1 MGVNVV
7 KLEDIAN
14 VDYGTRVVKSK
25 VEGDEY
31 PVYGGGGETFRI
43 NKYNRE
49 HCVVVSRF
57 AMSPKC
63 TRYVNEKIF
72 LNDSGLTVST
82 KDNSLLLQEY
92 LDWYLLSK
100 NDEIYSLGRGA
111 GQRNLEIP
119 SFKRMLISYPTDL
132 EEQRKIISQLKL
144 ADEIRAKKKLANDK
158 LDEFLKST
166 FISMFGDP
174 RTNNKNWHMNTLEGI
189 VANDKHS
196 IKRGPFGGSLKK
208 EIFKESGYLVYE
220 QTHAIHNDYN
230 FARYYIDEKKY
241 KEMQIFKVVPGD
253 LIISCSGVTLGRIS
267 EIPPNAAPGII
278 NQALLKISLNPE
290 IVDNKYFIALF
301 RDRYVQNKIFEI
313 SRGSGIPNMP
323 SVSVLKQLQFMTP
336 PIELQNKFAQIVE
349 KVEAQ
354 KQKNELVI
362 EQMNNL
368 FNSLSQRAFKINRS
382 SSYNS

>member
-1 MGVNVV
+1 MTTQIA

-14 VDYGTRVVKSK
+14 IDYGTRVVKSK

-49 HCVVVSRF
+49 NCVVVSRF

-144 ADEIRAKKKLANDK
+144 ANEIRAKKKLANDK
-158 LDEFLKST
+158 LDELIDTK
-166 FISMFGDP
+166 FIELFG
-174 RTNNKNWHMNTLEGI
+174 
-189 VANDKHS
+189 
-196 IKRGPFGGSLKK
+196 
-208 EIFKESGYLVYE
+208 
-220 QTHAIHNDYN
+220 
-230 FARYYIDEKKY
+230 
-241 KEMQIFKVVPGD
+241 
-253 LIISCSGVTLGRIS
+253 
-267 EIPPNAAPGII
+267 
-278 NQALLKISLNPE
+278 NPE
-290 IVDNKYFIALF
+290 INPYNWTIKKLEDVTTKITDGVHSKPVYTNSGVPFISVKDITTKKLLFDDCKFISEDAHKEYCKRCKPEYLDVLYTKVGATYGRACVVDTTEEFSLYVSVALIKPQKDVINPFFLKAVLNTDCVKRQADKRIKGIGVPDLHLIEIKNFVIPVPPMEEQAKFIAF
-301 RDRYVQNKIFEI
+301 
-313 SRGSGIPNMP
+313 
-323 SVSVLKQLQFMTP
+323 
-336 PIELQNKFAQIVE
+336 VE

-354 KQKNELVI
+354 KQKNEQVI

-368 FNSLSQRAFKINRS
+368 FNSLSQRAFKGELLK
-382 SSYNS
+382 

>member
-1 MGVNVV
+1 MVVNVV

-14 VDYGTRVVKSK
+14 VDYGTRVVKSN
-25 VEGDEY
+25 VEGNEY

-49 HCVVVSRF
+49 NCVVVSRF

-82 KDNSLLLQEY
+82 KDNNILLQEY

-166 FISMFGDP
+166 FITMFGDP
-174 RTNNKNWHMNTLEGI
+174 VRNEENYRIEKLQNVTKFLTDGKHGDCEDEDNSDYYFVSAKCINNGKIDLTQARQIKYDDYKEVNKRVKINVGDLLIVNTGATIGKMAIIRDEGLSNSI
-189 VANDKHS
+189 TLQKSVAVINMDNDVLNSEYLSHCLLFKS
-196 IKRGPFGGSLKK
+196 MAKVSAGS
-208 EIFKESGYLVYE
+208 
-220 QTHAIHNDYN
+220 AIHN
-230 FARYYIDEKKY
+230 
-241 KEMQIFKVVPGD
+241 
-253 LIISCSGVTLGRIS
+253 
-267 EIPPNAAPGII
+267 
-278 NQALLKISLNPE
+278 LLLSTMRAYELPI
-290 IVDNKYFIALF
+290 
-301 RDRYVQNKIFEI
+301 
-313 SRGSGIPNMP
+313 
-323 SVSVLKQLQFMTP
+323 P
-336 PIELQNKFAQIVE
+336 PIEDQNKFAEIVE

-368 FNSLSQRAFKINRS
+368 FNSLSQRAFKGEL
-382 SSYNS
+382 

>member
-49 HCVVVSRF
+49 NCVVVSRF

-368 FNSLSQRAFKINRS
+368 FNSLSQRAFKGEL
-382 SSYNS
+382 

>member
-1 MGVNVV
+1 MGKNVF

-14 VDYGTRVVKSK
+14 IDYGTRVVKSK
-25 VEGDEY
+25 VEGDGY

-43 NKYNRE
+43 NKFNRE
-49 HCVVVSRF
+49 NCVVVSRF

-82 KDNSLLLQEY
+82 KDNGLLLQEY
-92 LDWYLLSK
+92 LNWYLLSK

-119 SFKRMLISYPTDL
+119 SFKRMLISFPTDL
-132 EEQRKIISQLKL
+132 EEQQKIISQLKL
-144 ADEIRAKKKLANDK
+144 ADEIRQKKKLANDK

-174 RTNNKNWHMNTLEGI
+174 IKNDRKYPKRALNILCNKITDG
-189 VANDKHS
+189 
-196 IKRGPFGGSLKK
+196 
-208 EIFKESGYLVYE
+208 
-220 QTHAIHNDYN
+220 THDTPPRYN
-230 FARYYIDEKKY
+230 
-241 KEMQIFKVVPGD
+241 
-253 LIISCSGVTLGRIS
+253 SGVMIITGKNIKPFRIDFSQIDYVTEADHKIIYERCNPQYGDILYTNIGVNLGTAVMNNIYDEFS
-267 EIPPNAAPGII
+267 MKNV
-278 NQALLKISLNPE
+278 ALLKNKREILNSRFLEHILNFETIKNEIIRISSLGGAQKFLSLQQIRN
-290 IVDNKYFIALF
+290 
-301 RDRYVQNKIFEI
+301 FEI
-313 SRGSGIPNMP
+313 I
-323 SVSVLKQLQFMTP
+323 VP
-336 PIELQNKFAQIVE
+336 PIDLQNQFAQIVE

-368 FNSLSQRAFKINRS
+368 FNSLSQKAFKGDL
-382 SSYNS
+382 

>member
-368 FNSLSQRAFKINRS
+368 FNSLSQRAFKGEL
-382 SSYNS
+382 